1 MALEM
6 LRMGLLSP
14 PSLQVVLDKDLGGV
28 MVFEQMLG
36 LFFLDLSL
44 VVMDLLHLELN
55 LPLELGQLDIDLLD
69 M

>member
-6 LRMGLLSP
+6 LWMGLLSP
-14 PSLQVVLDKDLGGV
+14 PSLQVVLDKDVGGV
-28 MVFEQMLG
+28 MVFEHTLG
-36 LFFLDLSL
+36 LFELDLSL

-55 LPLELGQLDIDLLD
+55 MPLELGQLDLNLLD

>member
-1 MALEM
+1 M

-28 MVFEQMLG
+28 MAVEQTLG
-36 LFFLDLSL
+36 LFDLDLSL

-55 LPLELGQLDIDLLD
+55 LLLELGQLDFDLLD